1 MPGKGLAAMEKNIK
15 DISLRRNNDLSM
27 VDYAIYVVLIGLIIV
42 YAILSPSFLTI
53 RNIFG
58 MLLNGS
64 HLLILSIGMGFA
76 LLTGLIDL
84 SVGSIA
90 YVSVVI
96 AGTLMRDHGVSPLS
110 GLLICLLVG
119 MGLGLVNGILIV
131 KLKLNGILVTL
142 AMMIGLRG
150 VGHQITKS
158 LIIELDQSLQFVIT
172 HTVGGIPIMIILVI
186 ALIIIAQIVLS
197 QTIFGKYISA
207 IGCNEKAANN
217 LGINTDFIKI
227 IIMLISGI
235 LAAMA
240 GFYSSANLG
249 TCLQTMGD
257 GWEFQAISIAV
268 LGGVSLSGGVG
279 KIFPGVF
286 VGFLVM
292 VIIENGLALLG
303 TTFYL
308 LPIIRGLVIF
318 LAMFADSLR
327 VKRSQKIMSY

>member
-1 MPGKGLAAMEKNIK
+1 MGKNIK
-15 DISLRRNNDLSM
+15 DASLKRNNGLGM
-27 VDYAIYVVLIGLIIV
+27 VDYAIYIVLIGLIIV
-42 YAILSPSFLTI
+42 YAILSPNFLTT

-58 MLLNGS
+58 MLLNGN
-64 HLLILSIGMGFA
+64 HLLILSIGMGFV

-96 AGTLMRDHGVSPLS
+96 AGTIMRDHAISPLA

-119 MGLGLVNGILIV
+119 MGLGLINGILIV

-158 LIIELDQSLQFVIT
+158 LIIELDETLKLAIT
-172 HTVGGIPIMIILVI
+172 HTVGGIPIMVILVI
-186 ALIIIAQIVLS
+186 VFIIIAQIVLS
-197 QTIFGKYISA
+197 QTIFGKYVTA
-207 IGCNEKAANN
+207 IGCNEKAAKN

-257 GWEFQAISIAV
+257 GWEFQAISIVV

-279 KIFPGVF
+279 KICPGVL

-318 LAMFADSLR
+318 MAMFADSLR
-327 VKRSQKIMSY
+327 IKRSQKLSY